1 MTRFPIL
8 DEDIEMKKRPI
19 LFVMSA
25 VLLACSVQAEVVL
38 KIPQDVDLLLV
49 NMKKPQGSLLEKKE
63 LVLPDGPNQI
73 VFQYRPSFDEG
84 DMVKKAY
91 SDTII
96 AKFDAYN
103 TTVNFD
109 LPKYRNLKQ
118 AEKEIG
124 SLVWRLLDGTSKP
137 LTVYEDKLNY
147 SGVQIGRNFIQEA
160 ADYNQQGGV
169 AALQSVSATALT
181 AKPIVEPKTTVKL
194 SDEISETIGQLQAW
208 YLKASP
214 QERKAFKKWMVD
226 QE

>member
-1 MTRFPIL
+1 
-8 DEDIEMKKRPI
+8 MKKGPI

-38 KIPQDVDLLLV
+38 KIPQEVDLLLV

-63 LVLPDGPNQI
+63 LVLPDGANQI

-96 AKFDAYN
+96 AKFEAYN
-103 TTVNFD
+103 TSVNFD

-118 AEKEIG
+118 AEKEID
-124 SLVWRLLDGTSKP
+124 SLEWRLLDGTSKP
-137 LTVYEDKLNY
+137 LTVHEDKLNY
-147 SGVQIGRNFIQEA
+147 SGVQIGRNFIQEV

-169 AALQSVSATALT
+169 AALQSVSGTAFTAT
-181 AKPIVEPKTTVKL
+181 IIEPKTAVKL
-194 SDEISETIGQLQAW
+194 SDEINETVGQLQAW

>member
-1 MTRFPIL
+1 MMQFSIWN
-8 DEDIEMKKRPI
+8 EDVEMKKGPI
-19 LFVMSA
+19 LFVMSS
-25 VLLACSVQAEVVL
+25 VLLAFSVNAEVVL

-49 NMKKPQGSLLEKKE
+49 NMKKPQSALLEKKE
-63 LVLPDGPNQI
+63 LVLPDGANQI
-73 VFQYRPSFDEG
+73 VFQFRPSFDEG

-91 SDTII
+91 GDIII

-103 TTVNFD
+103 TTINFN

-118 AEKEIG
+118 AEKEIA
-124 SLVWRLLDGTSKP
+124 SLEWSLFDAKNKQ
-137 LTVYEDKLNY
+137 LTIYQDKLSYN
-147 SGVQIGRNFIQEA
+147 GVQIGRNFIQEA

-169 AALQSVSATALT
+169 AALQSESNT
-181 AKPIVEPKTTVKL
+181 AKPIAELKTAVKL
-194 SDEISETIGQLQAW
+194 SDEVNETVGQLQAW